1 MLLCLDCAA
10 PLPPERCQ
18 AADLE
23 IAGVRC
29 ALEAVSEAALFCDG
43 RCRQQYFGRR
53 SGTALRAQARARNTT
68 LNEEFRRWLEEY
80 TRRQQQ
86 ADQAMAVVEEL
97 RGMLRTGGRK
107 FTREEMNER

>member
-53 SGTALRAQARARNTT
+53 SGTALRAQARARI
-68 LNEEFRRWLEEY
+68 FRTRWRL
-80 TRRQQQ
+80 
-86 ADQAMAVVEEL
+86 V
-97 RGMLRTGGRK
+97 LRTCIFAHIRV
-107 FTREEMNER
+107 F